1 MENLFESLGITQEL
15 IKGLKKNNITVPTKI
30 QEKIIP
36 LALQNKDIIG
46 QSETGTGKTLA
57 YLLPVFQ
64 KIDTSKKEM
73 QTLILTPTHELAM
86 QVFKEIELLTKNS
99 ELTITSAPIIGD
111 INIARQI
118 EKLKNKPH
126 IIVGSAGRVLEL
138 IKKKKI
144 TAHTIKTIVIDEAD
158 RLLDKNNLESIKA
171 VIKTTLKERQIM
183 IFSATILPSTI
194 SIAQEFMKE
203 PEKIQVENTEVI
215 NANIIHNYV
224 VCEQRDKISFIRKLV
239 SALNPEKAIIFINK
253 SDEIEITTNKLQYH
267 NLKVEGIH
275 GTNVKE
281 DRKKALED
289 FRKGK
294 IQLLVASDIA
304 ARGLDIKGI
313 THIFNLD
320 IPEDPKNY
328 LHRVGRTGRAG
339 EKGMAVSIVTIKEL
353 ELIKKYEKALN
364 IEFNQKDLY
373 KGNLL

>member
-1 MENLFESLGITQEL
+1 MESLFAKLGITEEL

-30 QEKIIP
+30 QENIIP

-57 YLLPVFQ
+57 YLLPIFQ
-64 KIDTSKKEM
+64 KVDISKKEM
-73 QTLILTPTHELAM
+73 QVLILTPTHELAM
-86 QVFKEIELLTKNS
+86 QVNSEIELLSKNS
-99 ELTITSAPIIGD
+99 ELQLTSAPIIGD
-111 INIARQI
+111 VNIARQI
-118 EKLKNKPH
+118 EKLKTKPH

-144 TAHTIKTIVIDEAD
+144 TAHTVKTIVVDEAD
-158 RLLDKNNLESIKA
+158 RLLDKNNIEAIKA

-183 IFSATILPSTI
+183 IFSATIQPSTI
-194 SIAQEFMKE
+194 AIAEEFMKE
-203 PEKIQVENTEVI
+203 PEKIKVENTDVI
-215 NANIIHNYV
+215 AENIIHNYI
-224 VCEQRDKISFIRKLV
+224 VCEQRDKISIIRKLV
-239 SALNPEKAIIFINK
+239 SALKPEKAIIFINK
-253 SDEIEITTNKLQYH
+253 SEEIEVTTSKLQYH

-281 DRKKALED
+281 DRKRAMED

-304 ARGLDIKGI
+304 ARGLDIKGV

-328 LHRVGRTGRAG
+328 IHRVGRTGRAG
-339 EKGMAVSIVTIKEL
+339 EKGMAVSIVTDREL
-353 ELIKKYEKALN
+353 ELIKKYEKA
-364 IEFNQKDLY
+364 FNLDFQQKDLY
-373 KGNLL
+373 KGELV